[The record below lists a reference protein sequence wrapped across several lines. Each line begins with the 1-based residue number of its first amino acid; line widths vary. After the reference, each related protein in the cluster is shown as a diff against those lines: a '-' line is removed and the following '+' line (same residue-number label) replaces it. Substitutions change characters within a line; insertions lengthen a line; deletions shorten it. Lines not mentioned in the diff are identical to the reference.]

1 MTSDENY
8 IKLQNVHTIASSSSL
23 IHVHVSELYI
33 LARSRAV
40 LSACKQWHVMKQL

>member
-8 IKLQNVHTIASSSSL
+8 IKLQNVHTIASPSIFIQL
-23 IHVHVSELYI
+23 SEFLL

-40 LSACKQWHVMKQL
+40 FPSCKQ